1 MSFFFRNFAAKLH
14 KTRKDM
20 KKTWILL
27 LAAVLLAGCK
37 DAGRTLPSATGSI
50 YECLIVAPTNPLSQ
64 SELATIAASGMGQ
77 TGSAYDIAITNLQEL
92 INTTMAEPM
101 PCMPQAESYFKT
113 TCVSPQ
119 SFDDFL
125 RPTRN
130 ILYVDINPERYTQLK
145 VKYLN
150 DNWSQPQAMCYIQA
164 ANREE
169 VVAYWLEN
177 GLQVREW
184 FIRREMQRA
193 VRFLHG
199 GTNKDARTALQNTL
213 GVDMLIPS
221 DYQLIK
227 DTTDFIWCCNNKGPM
242 RKDLVI
248 YRYPYTDANTFTAEY
263 LNSKRDEVLSRHI
276 TASVP
281 GSYMGTEYNVFPPQ
295 YRAVRSLDDK
305 QKDFYAGEIR
315 GLWKI
320 KNGEAMGG
328 PYVSHTRVDEI
339 NHQVVT
345 AEVFIF
351 ASGQKKRNAL
361 RQAEAVLYTLQLQQE
376 MNALQEVEVK

>member
-1 MSFFFRNFAAKLH
+1 
-14 KTRKDM
+14 M

-37 DAGRTLPSATGSI
+37 DSGRTLTSATGSI
-50 YECLIVAPTNPLSQ
+50 YECLIVAPTTPLGQ
-64 SELATIAASGMGQ
+64 DELNIIAASRMGQ
-77 TGSAYDIAITNLQEL
+77 TGSAYDEPITHLQQL
-92 INTTMAEPM
+92 LNTTMAEPM

-113 TCVSPQ
+113 TCVTPQ
-119 SFDDFL
+119 TFDDFL
-125 RPTRN
+125 KPTRN
-130 ILYVDINPERYTQLK
+130 ILYVDINPDRYTQLK
-145 VKYLN
+145 VKYLS
-150 DNWSQPQAMCYIQA
+150 DNWSTPQALCYIQA
-164 ANREE
+164 PGRAE
-169 VVAYWLEN
+169 VVAFWLEHGN
-177 GLQVREW
+177 EVREW
-184 FIRREMQRA
+184 FVRQELKRA
-193 VRFLHG
+193 VRFLRG
-199 GTNKDARTALQNTL
+199 GSNKDARTALQNTI

-276 TASVP
+276 SASVP

-295 YRAVRSLDDK
+295 YQSIRSLDETY
-305 QKDFYAGEIR
+305 KDFYAGEIR

-328 PYVSHTRVDEI
+328 PYVSHTRVDEL

-351 ASGQKKRNAL
+351 ASGQKKRAAI
-361 RQAEAVLYTLQLQQE
+361 RQAEAILYTLQLPQE
-376 MNALQEVEVK
+376 MNMLQEVEAN